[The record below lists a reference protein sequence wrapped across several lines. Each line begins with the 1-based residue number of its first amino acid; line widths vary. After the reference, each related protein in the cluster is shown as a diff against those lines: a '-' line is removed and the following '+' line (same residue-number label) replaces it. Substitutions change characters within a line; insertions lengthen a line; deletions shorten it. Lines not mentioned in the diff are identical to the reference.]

1 MSDFDPYKYVST
13 RVHGGVRE
21 IVGEEAE
28 KIRERVKERMM
39 SDRVSELAIEA
50 LHWSYKKYQTDTSG
64 YDREYWYAQRLA
76 QLVVEECISVVAQKE
91 FKEGFYIAL
100 VLTNHFEMKF

>member
-1 MSDFDPYKYVST
+1 MTDFDPHKYVTT

-76 QLVVEECISVVAQKE
+76 L
-91 FKEGFYIAL
+91 L
-100 VLTNHFEMKF
+100 VLRETIEIVGVNSTLAAGIMLHFGVDDV